1 LKVETGSLRRRE
13 VPLTRWTKVWIVVTL
28 CSVLAY
34 NFYWLYSALVN
45 PYYLSYGD
53 LPENLLQLLIATDY
67 MLPVIG
73 NIFRL
78 IGVSLALLSLY
89 LVWGPKPNPFSN
101 VKKKTA
107 VALLFEGI
115 YFLSLLPVSILIVFY
130 LGPLPILT
138 AFILQA
144 LLVSPLLTVL
154 SFKIWRYRKTAE
166 ETVLKWAGVAAIGYV
181 IDIWIINVFRGL
193 STINIEGIGY
203 LISDGT
209 SLSFLNSII
218 TLSLSLIFAVA
229 GFYTLQKKGNKRLST
244 RLIAIALIMLGLHFV
259 IFIFYSAIINA
270 WNWIL
275 VTEVWPIALL
285 GLGLSVLKEA

>member
-1 LKVETGSLRRRE
+1 M
-13 VPLTRWTKVWIVVTL
+13 WIVVTL
-28 CSVLAY
+28 CALWVYIL
-34 NFYWLYSALVN
+34 YWLLCALAN

-53 LPENLLQLLIATDY
+53 IPENFVPLSTLIATDY
-67 MLPVIG
+67 VLPVIG

-89 LVWGPKPNPFSN
+89 LIWGPKPNPFSN

-115 YFLSLLPVSILIVFY
+115 YFLSFLPVNILFVFY
-130 LGPLPILT
+130 LGPLPIFI
-138 AFILQA
+138 AFIVQS

-154 SFKIWRYRKTAE
+154 SFNVWRYRKTAE
-166 ETVLKWAGVAAIGYV
+166 ETVLKWAGVAAIGYLT
-181 IDIWIINVFRGL
+181 DIWIINVFREL
-193 STINIEGIGY
+193 SMIHIEGIGS
-203 LISDGT
+203 LISNVT

-229 GFYTLQKKGNKRLST
+229 GFYTMHKKGNKRLST
-244 RLIAIALIMLGLHFV
+244 RLIAVALIMLGLHFV

-275 VTEVWPIALL
+275 VTEVWPIVLL
-285 GLGLSVLKEA
+285 GLGFSMLKEEV

>member
-1 LKVETGSLRRRE
+1 VSF
-13 VPLTRWTKVWIVVTL
+13 TRWTKAWIIVTL
-28 CSVLAY
+28 CALLAY
-34 NFYWLYSALVN
+34 DLYWLLGALAN

-53 LPENLLQLLIATDY
+53 IPENFVPLSTLIATDY
-67 MLPVIG
+67 VLPVIG
-73 NIFRL
+73 NVFRL

-115 YFLSLLPVSILIVFY
+115 YFLSLLPLNILFVFY
-130 LGPLPILT
+130 LGHLPIFI

-154 SFKIWRYRKTAE
+154 SFKVWRYRKTAE
-166 ETVLKWAGVAAIGYV
+166 ETVLKWAGVAAIGYL
-181 IDIWIINVFRGL
+181 IGIWIINVFRGL
-193 STINIEGIGY
+193 SMIDIEGIGS
-203 LISDGT
+203 LISNVT
-209 SLSFLNSII
+209 SLGFLNSII

-244 RLIAIALIMLGLHFV
+244 RLIAVALIMLGLHFV

-275 VTEVWPIALL
+275 VTEVWPIVLL
-285 GLGLSVLKEA
+285 GLGLNMLRGEI

>member
-1 LKVETGSLRRRE
+1 M
-13 VPLTRWTKVWIVVTL
+13 PLTRWTKVWIVVTL

-53 LPENLLQLLIATDY
+53 LPENLLHLLIATDY
-67 MLPVIG
+67 VLPIIG

-78 IGVSLALLSLY
+78 IGISLALLSLY
-89 LVWGPKPNPFSN
+89 LVWRPKPTPFSN

-107 VALLFEGI
+107 AALLFEGI
-115 YFLSLLPVSILIVFY
+115 YFLSLLPVNILLIFY
-130 LGPLPILT
+130 LGPLPIFI

-244 RLIAIALIMLGLHFV
+244 RLIAFALIMLGLHFV

>member
-1 LKVETGSLRRRE
+1 MSF
-13 VPLTRWTKVWIVVTL
+13 TRWTKAWIIVTL
-28 CSVLAY
+28 CALLAY
-34 NFYWLYSALVN
+34 DLYWLLGALAN

-53 LPENLLQLLIATDY
+53 IPENFVPLSTLIATDY
-67 MLPVIG
+67 VLPVIG
-73 NIFRL
+73 NVFRL

-115 YFLSLLPVSILIVFY
+115 YFLSLLPLNILFVFY
-130 LGPLPILT
+130 LGHLPIFI

-154 SFKIWRYRKTAE
+154 SFKVWRYRKTAE
-166 ETVLKWAGVAAIGYV
+166 ETVLKWAGVAAIGYL
-181 IDIWIINVFRGL
+181 IGIWIINVFRGL
-193 STINIEGIGY
+193 SMIDIEGIGS
-203 LISDGT
+203 LISNVT
-209 SLSFLNSII
+209 SLGFLNSII

-244 RLIAIALIMLGLHFV
+244 RLIAVALIMLGLHFV

-275 VTEVWPIALL
+275 VTEVWPIVLL
-285 GLGLSVLKEA
+285 GLGLNMLRGEI

>member
-1 LKVETGSLRRRE
+1 M
-13 VPLTRWTKVWIVVTL
+13 PLTRWTKVWIVITL

-34 NFYWLYSALVN
+34 NFYWLYNALVN

-67 MLPVIG
+67 VLPIIG

-115 YFLSLLPVSILIVFY
+115 YFLSLLPLNILFVFY
-130 LGPLPILT
+130 LGPLPIFI

>member
-1 LKVETGSLRRRE
+1 M
-13 VPLTRWTKVWIVVTL
+13 PLTRWTKVWIVITL

-34 NFYWLYSALVN
+34 NFYWLYNALVN

-67 MLPVIG
+67 VLPIIG

-78 IGVSLALLSLY
+78 IGISLALLSLY
-89 LVWGPKPNPFSN
+89 LVWRPKPTPFSN

-107 VALLFEGI
+107 AALLFEGI
-115 YFLSLLPVSILIVFY
+115 YFLSLLPVNILIIFY
-130 LGPLPILT
+130 LGPLPIFI

-166 ETVLKWAGVAAIGYV
+166 ETVLKWAGVAAIGYL
-181 IDIWIINVFRGL
+181 IDIWIINVFRWLSMTELSDVGFVMSESPSLGL
-193 STINIEGIGY
+193 
-203 LISDGT
+203 
-209 SLSFLNSII
+209 LNSVI
-218 TLSLSLIFAVA
+218 TLSLSLIFAVV
-229 GFYTLQKKGNKRLST
+229 GFYTLLKKENRRLSI
-244 RLIAIALIMLGLHFV
+244 RLFALALIMLGLHFA
-259 IFIFYSAIINA
+259 IFILLSAITDA
-270 WNWIL
+270 WQWIL
-275 VTEVWPIALL
+275 ITEIWPIAFL